1 MVSSGEGQ
9 VFDQAAF
16 APAPP
21 TSFHIICPLL
31 TQYLA
36 MMANRYDIYDTGWV
50 QQIFLLPNIVEKLEL
65 YQKLTIVNL

>member
-16 APAPP
+16 APAPS

-36 MMANRYDIYDTGWV
+36 MMANRYDIYDIGWV
-50 QQIFLLPNIVEKLEL
+50 QQILVLPNIVEKLES
-65 YQKLTIVNL
+65 YHKLRIVNH

>member
-16 APAPP
+16 ALDPP
-21 TSFHIICPLL
+21 TSFHIICPIL

-36 MMANRYDIYDTGWV
+36 MMANKYDIYDTGWV
-50 QQIFLLPNIVEKLEL
+50 QQIFLLPNIVEKLEF

>member
-21 TSFHIICPLL
+21 TSFHIICPPL

-36 MMANRYDIYDTGWV
+36 MMANKDDLYNTGWV
-50 QQIFLLPNIVEKLEL
+50 QQILVLPNIVEKLEF
-65 YQKLTIVNL
+65 YHKLRIVNR

>member
-1 MVSSGEGQ
+1 MHWCSRGLNERSHVVVSSGEGQ

-36 MMANRYDIYDTGWV
+36 MMANKDDIYDTG
-50 QQIFLLPNIVEKLEL
+50 
-65 YQKLTIVNL
+65 